1 MRYHQEMNRRHLKR
15 LSILAFGL
23 IVSLVPILAGC
34 ASGIASAP
42 EYIDRDA
49 LICASGIADSPKY
62 IDNELVITVTAQQL
76 YADYA
81 ADEAAAD
88 AKYKGN
94 YVFLSQVAVDGDFIS
109 ETERYIRVG
118 SLLFYP
124 RDRASF
130 DDIGIDYLVDV
141 FGELQGISDG
151 AIIITD
157 SQAEVIW
164 DWCR

>member
-15 LSILAFGL
+15 LSMLTFGL
-23 IVSLVPILAGC
+23 IVSLVPVLAGC

-42 EYIDRDA
+42 E
-49 LICASGIADSPKY
+49 Y

-141 FGELQGISDG
+141 FGKLQGISDG